1 MTSIALGAFV
11 VAIIYVMIWSIKND
25 GVRSISEQTGFI
37 KMRDLSKNVARF
49 SKTGRQE
56 LQVAEDALPPE
67 VPREPRP
74 PKRLKRAKTT
84 RPKNR

>member
-1 MTSIALGAFV
+1 
-11 VAIIYVMIWSIKND
+11 
-25 GVRSISEQTGFI
+25 
-37 KMRDLSKNVARF
+37 MRDLSKNVARF